1 MNSSEFKEIIVP
13 EKFEPENGVLGLH
26 RDIYL
31 SLVKFLDS
39 PTVRKV

>member
-1 MNSSEFKEIIVP
+1 MNSCLFKKIIAP
-13 EKFEPENGVLGLH
+13 EKFEAENGLLGLH

-31 SLVKFLDS
+31 SLVQFLDS